1 MLPEDTD
8 SIVANTKLSEEFNM
22 NSTHMLL
29 VDSDMKSK
37 DVNKML
43 SEMKNIDG
51 ISFALGMD
59 TLVGSAIPQDVIPD
73 SIKSMLKSDDWQLML
88 IGSEYKTISVAIQ
101 YLRGGYGS
109 IDLGLMMSML
119 VLAIIPIVIFYMIC
133 QKWIIQGVIAGAV
146 KG

>member
-1 MLPEDTD
+1 
-8 SIVANTKLSEEFNM
+8 
-22 NSTHMLL
+22 MLL

-88 IGSEYKTISVAIQ
+88 IGSEYKTASDEVNNQIQ
-101 YLRGGYGS
+101 E
-109 IDLGLMMSML
+109 
-119 VLAIIPIVIFYMIC
+119 
-133 QKWIIQGVIAGAV
+133 
-146 KG
+146 